1 MCYKKNTIATF
12 LKLILAFLAGFLL
25 WKYAL
30 DGLDVIT
37 QKYSVDSLWAVV
49 LSRLAL
55 LGYLLPFLI
64 WLFLEPQNIYAF
76 RFGNTKSS
84 IRMPCIWYGVKDNV
98 RRVCIVFSIFCL
110 GCAGVLF
117 FVRQISVSVVFA
129 GLVFAVVNSV
139 LEELLWRGYILGR
152 TIQLCGEK
160 FGLILMSLVFGLYHY
175 PLGFSIPI
183 CLLFSLG
190 GIYFGG
196 IAIRSKGLL
205 LGTIMHISMNV
216 LFVTLGIIF

>member
-1 MCYKKNTIATF
+1 MCDKKNTIAAF

-25 WKYAL
+25 WKYTL
-30 DGLDVIT
+30 VEIDVIVL
-37 QKYSVDSLWAVV
+37 KYNIDSLWAVV
-49 LSRLAL
+49 LSRFTL
-55 LGYLLPFLI
+55 LGYLLPFVI
-64 WLFLEPQNIYAF
+64 WFFLEPHTIYGF
-76 RFGNTKSS
+76 CFGNTKSS

-98 RRVCIVFSIFCL
+98 RRVCIIFSMLCL
-110 GCAGVLF
+110 
-117 FVRQISVSVVFA
+117 VFA
-129 GLVFAVVNSV
+129 GVFFFAKQISFSVILTGFAFAVINSV

-160 FGLILMSLVFGLYHY
+160 FGLILMSLAFGLYHY

-216 LFVTLGIIF
+216 LFVTLEIIF